1 MIRHMFTIIF
11 SIRLWLRMTFTLI
24 YLSIVADL
32 SLLPSNDLPELPLF
46 PGADKIIHSC
56 MYLGLTWLT
65 CWSFQAESKRNQYY
79 YIFLFSVSWGA
90 IMELLQ
96 LFMHQGRSFELLDIF
111 SNLVGTFAGLLFYI
125 FMARYKEKPEIK
137 RADNNLH

>member
-1 MIRHMFTIIF
+1 
-11 SIRLWLRMTFTLI
+11 
-24 YLSIVADL
+24 
-32 SLLPSNDLPELPLF
+32 
-46 PGADKIIHSC
+46 

-96 LFMHQGRSFELLDIF
+96 LIMNQGRSFELLDIF

>member
-1 MIRHMFTIIF
+1 MISILF
-11 SIRLWLRMTFTLI
+11 SIRLWLRMTLTVI

-32 SLLPSNDLPELPLF
+32 SLLPSDELPELPLF

-56 MYLGLTWLT
+56 MYLGLTWLA
-65 CWSFQAESKRNQYY
+65 CWSLQAESKSNRYF

-96 LFMHQGRSFELLDIF
+96 LFMLMGRSFELFDIL
-111 SNLVGTFAGLLFYI
+111 SNLVGTFAGLLLYI
-125 FMARYKEKPEIK
+125 FMAKFKKI
-137 RADNNLH
+137 LI